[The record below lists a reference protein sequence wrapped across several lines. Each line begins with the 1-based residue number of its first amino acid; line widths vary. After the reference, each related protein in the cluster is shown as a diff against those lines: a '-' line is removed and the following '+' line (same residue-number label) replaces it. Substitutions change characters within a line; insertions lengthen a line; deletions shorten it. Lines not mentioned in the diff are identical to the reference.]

1 MQNEIVGVCE
11 MIRVLQV
18 IHSMNLGGAE
28 NFIMNVYRNIDRS
41 RVQFDFLVNENGT
54 FDEEISKLGGHIW
67 IIPYV
72 SQAGPWKYHME
83 LTHFFQNHE
92 YRVVH
97 SHLDMVSG
105 EVIECAKKAGV
116 PYCITH
122 SHNTDT
128 TGNWLVK
135 KLKEYYQRKILLYA
149 DVRMA
154 CSEQAGKWLYGN
166 NNSIVINNAI
176 DLEKFQFQQDLRTKI
191 RKLYE
196 ISENTMVLGHVGR
209 YSKVKNHDFL
219 LKVFEAYHQKHSNS
233 KLLLCGNGDL
243 KEAIREQVVKKK
255 LQNQVI
261 FFDASTD
268 VYKMYNMMDVFVF
281 PSLYEGMSLAMLEA
295 QANGLP
301 IVASDSVDSRSA
313 VTDSVVFLSLNEGMD
328 NWVNAIE
335 HVERDVCNCGLQKL
349 QEAGYDI
356 KQVAGQLMKYYE
368 QGNQC
373 EISN

>member
-1 MQNEIVGVCE
+1 

-122 SHNTDT
+122 SHSTDT

-313 VTDSVVFLSLNEGMD
+313 VTDSVVFLSINEGMD